1 MKQITLN
8 SSENELLQH
17 ISDLIRLGRQ
27 SVERQINMAMTYT
40 YFEIG
45 RYIVEHEQNTKE
57 RAEYAQATV
66 EKLAQKLTEEFGKGF
81 SERNLQY
88 ARKFYN
94 TYKGQISQTVFAKSI
109 PFSLTW
115 SHYLMLMSI
124 DNEAERKFY
133 EIEATEGRWSV
144 REMKRQ
150 YNSSLYERLALS
162 KNKEKIKQLSVQGQ
176 LLEKPEDLL
185 KEPLVLEFL
194 NMPEPHDY
202 SENDLET
209 AIINKIE
216 KFMLELGKGFL
227 FESRQKRISFA
238 EEHYRID
245 LVFYN
250 RLLRCFVV
258 IDLKIGRLTHQDLGQ
273 MQMYVNYYDRF
284 IKTEDENPTIGIIL
298 CKNKEQ
304 ALVEITLPKDNNQIF
319 ATKYQLYL
327 PDKEELRRQIESL

>member
-8 SSENELLQH
+8 DSENELLQH
-17 ISDLIRLGRQ
+17 ISELIRLGRQ

-45 RYIVEHEQNTKE
+45 RYIVEHEQNAKN

-66 EKLAQKLTEEFGKGF
+66 EKLAKKLTEEFGKGF

-88 ARKFYN
+88 ARKFYS
-94 TYKGQISQTVFAKSI
+94 TYKGHISQTTFAKSI
-109 PFSLTW
+109 PFTLSW

-124 DNEAERKFY
+124 DNEVERKFY
-133 EIEATEGRWSV
+133 EIEATENRWSV

-150 YNSSLYERLALS
+150 YDTSLYGRLALS
-162 KNKEKIKQLSVQGQ
+162 KDKGKIKQLSTQGQ
-176 LLEKPEDLL
+176 LIETPEDLL

-194 NMPEPHDY
+194 NLPEPYNY

-238 EEHYRID
+238 EEHYRVD

-258 IDLKIGRLTHQDLGQ
+258 VDLKIGRLTHQDLGQ

-284 IKTEDENPTIGIIL
+284 VKLEDENSTIGIVL
-298 CKNKEQ
+298 CKDKSN

-327 PDKEELRRQIESL
+327 PDKEELKRQIENM